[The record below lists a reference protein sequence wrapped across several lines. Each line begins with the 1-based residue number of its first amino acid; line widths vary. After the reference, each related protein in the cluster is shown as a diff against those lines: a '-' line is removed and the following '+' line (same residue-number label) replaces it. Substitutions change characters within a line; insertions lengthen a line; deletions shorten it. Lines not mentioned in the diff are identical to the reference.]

1 MFQFSPFA
9 SVPYAFRHGCRGMTR
24 DGLPH
29 SEIPGSKPGTRL
41 PEAYRSYPTSFI
53 ASQRQG
59 IHRIPLVA

>member
-1 MFQFSPFA
+1 MFQFPPFA
-9 SVPYAFRHGCRGMTR
+9 SVPYAFRHGCRSMTR

-29 SEIPGSKPGTRL
+29 SEILGSKSGTRL

-59 IHRIPLVA
+59 IHRIPLIA